1 VVYGSP
7 YEDKKVE
14 FIDELYKTMCSW
26 LGPVF
31 LGEIL
36 TFVDLLQTKV
46 MEESTKRWL
55 IASMIE

>member
-1 VVYGSP
+1 
-7 YEDKKVE
+7 
-14 FIDELYKTMCSW
+14 
-26 LGPVF
+26 VF

-46 MEESTKRWL
+46 MEKSTKRWL